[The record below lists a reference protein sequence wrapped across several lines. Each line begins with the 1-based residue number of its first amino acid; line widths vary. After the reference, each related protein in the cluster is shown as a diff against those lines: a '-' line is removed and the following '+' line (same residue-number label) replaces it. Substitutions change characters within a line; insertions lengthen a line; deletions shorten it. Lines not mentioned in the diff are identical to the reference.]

1 MRDYFIILQMEQVL
15 RDTTK
20 ILCASWAASPQLECN
35 EHGIGGLIIH
45 EPLSCAGV
53 YLVGI
58 AAHFE
63 TSP

>member
-1 MRDYFIILQMEQVL
+1 MEQVL